1 MPWLFVLLT
10 LALTSALAY
19 FTYRSA
25 QILPTLP
32 PDANV
37 VLSLPDVVTR
47 AALCLIC
54 VGLGRLSGVGSEPL
68 GWSPPAR
75 AQDALLGVGLGVVG
89 AVVLFPVTQW
99 AARRFGPSAYSDL
112 LLRFVVPR
120 TPRQWLLTPPV
131 FALAVLLEELWFRS
145 LLLGAMSRV
154 LAVSLGAS
162 DRLLLPLLVLL
173 GAALF
178 GWLHAPQGWLGM
190 LLAALLGLG
199 LSLLFLARQSLLAP
213 FLAHWVFNL
222 LQLVRAAR
230 LRDWPRGA

>member
-1 MPWLFVLLT
+1 MLFVLLT

-25 QILPTLP
+25 AILPTLP

-47 AALCLIC
+47 AVLCLVC
-54 VGLGRLSGVGSEPL
+54 VGLGLLSGVGPERL
-68 GWSPPAR
+68 GWAPPAPLT
-75 AQDALLGVGLGVVG
+75 DALLGAALGAAG
-89 AVVLFPVTQW
+89 AAVLFPLTQW
-99 AARRFGPSAYSDL
+99 AVRRLGPGAYSDR
-112 LLRFVVPR
+112 LLRFVIPR

-145 LLLGAMSRV
+145 LLLGGLSGV
-154 LAVSLGAS
+154 LARAFGSEA
-162 DRLLLPLLVLL
+162 LLLPLLVVV
-173 GAALF
+173 GAVLF

-190 LLAALLGLG
+190 LLAGLLSLG

-213 FLAHWVFNL
+213 VLAHWVFNV
-222 LQLVRAAR
+222 LQLARAAR
-230 LRDWPRGA
+230 LRHRSGTA

>member
-1 MPWLFVLLT
+1 MPVLFVLLT

-37 VLSLPDVVTR
+37 VLSLPDVMTR
-47 AALCLIC
+47 AVLCLVC
-54 VGLGRLSGVGSEPL
+54 VGLGFLSGVGPPRL
-68 GWSPPAR
+68 GWAPIFP
-75 AQDALLGVGLGVVG
+75 AQDALLGVGLGMAG
-89 AVVLFPVTQW
+89 AVVLFPLSQW
-99 AARRFGPSAYSDL
+99 AAARLGPGAYSDL
-112 LLRFVVPR
+112 LLRFVIPR

-145 LLLGAMSRV
+145 LLLGGLSDV
-154 LAVSLGAS
+154 LTFSVGAPE
-162 DRLLLPLLVLL
+162 RLLVPLLVIL
-173 GAALF
+173 GAVLF

-190 LLAALLGLG
+190 LLAGLLSLG

-230 LRDWPRGA
+230 LRD

>member
-1 MPWLFVLLT
+1 MLFVLLT

-25 QILPTLP
+25 EILPTLP

-47 AALCLIC
+47 AVLCLVC
-54 VGLGRLSGVGSEPL
+54 VGLGLLSGVGPARL
-68 GWSPPAR
+68 GWTPPAPL
-75 AQDALLGVGLGVVG
+75 ADALLGVGLGAAG
-89 AVVLFPVTQW
+89 AAVLFPLTQW
-99 AARRFGPSAYSDL
+99 AVRHLGPGAYSDR
-112 LLRFVVPR
+112 LLRFVIPR

-145 LLLGAMSRV
+145 LLLGAMSGV
-154 LAVSLGAS
+154 LAGAFS
-162 DRLLLPLLVLL
+162 SADALLLPLLVVV

-190 LLAALLGLG
+190 LLAGLLSLG

-213 FLAHWVFNL
+213 VLAHWVFNV
-222 LQLVRAAR
+222 LQLARAAR
-230 LRDWPRGA
+230 LRGAGRA